1 MGAEKGGCADSKPNT
16 HPPAGAEG
24 VEGMGEARRPGR
36 SRPDCFGGTPEGEE
50 PAEPGVAPSALQGPL
65 RIKGGPGGWLG
76 TRPDSPEGFVSAA
89 PGGQRP
95 RKLGM
100 PGRRS
105 PSVSLSE
112 YGASEDPSRGTD
124 PPTRAQ
130 ESAQE

>member
-65 RIKGGPGGWLG
+65 RIKGGPGG
-76 TRPDSPEGFVSAA
+76 
-89 PGGQRP
+89 
-95 RKLGM
+95 
-100 PGRRS
+100 
-105 PSVSLSE
+105 
-112 YGASEDPSRGTD
+112 
-124 PPTRAQ
+124 
-130 ESAQE
+130 